1 MNASDLTREL
11 QHVDQRQGLPVSKE
25 TWLKLTNAA
34 ADDPVQQVLRS
45 VILRGWPGS
54 KGNAPESVRPYFD
67 MRDELTVRDELV
79 FKGQQLVVPRAL
91 RKQFMEKNHSSH
103 IGIEGCVRRT
113 WDTFFLP
120 RMTTE
125 LKEYIST
132 CEVCLTHRNGQGKE
146 PIRQHEFTARP
157 WAKVSADLCEC
168 DNRTLLVVSDYYS
181 NFIEVARVSTFMSRA
196 VIKELKAIFA

>member
-1 MNASDLTREL
+1 MN
-11 QHVDQRQGLPVSKE
+11 
-25 TWLKLTNAA
+25 
-34 ADDPVQQVLRS
+34 
-45 VILRGWPGS
+45 
-54 KGNAPESVRPYFD
+54 
-67 MRDELTVRDELV
+67 RDELV

-91 RKQFMEKNHSSH
+91 RKEFMEKTHSSH
-103 IGIEGCVRRT
+103 IGIEGCMRRT
-113 WDTFFLP
+113 RVFWP
-120 RMTTE
+120 RMTME

-132 CEVCLTHRNGQGKE
+132 CEVCLTHCNGQGKE
-146 PIRQHEFTARP
+146 PIRQNEFTARP